1 MSTCT
6 LAGNENLGNGHH
18 GIAIVIVTPYS
29 KPITMQ
35 SPALLTRHC
44 AARVLIM
51 TSAWRNATALI
62 RQSTQDKHQDCC
74 AKNAFAI
81 AKARMYLTWGKAPE
95 AGVQGHAD

>member
-1 MSTCT
+1 
-6 LAGNENLGNGHH
+6 
-18 GIAIVIVTPYS
+18 
-29 KPITMQ
+29 
-35 SPALLTRHC
+35 
-44 AARVLIM
+44 M
-51 TSAWRNATALI
+51 TSAWRNATAPI